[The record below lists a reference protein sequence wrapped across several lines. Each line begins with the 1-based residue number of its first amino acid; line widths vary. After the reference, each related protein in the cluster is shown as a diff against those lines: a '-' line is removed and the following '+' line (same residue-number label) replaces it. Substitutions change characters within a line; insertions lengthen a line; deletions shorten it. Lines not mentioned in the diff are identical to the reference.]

1 MKQIHPNHRPAFIF
15 EPNSYIALRKM
26 PANGPRP
33 FQRLHRFLKGY
44 TPWQIIIGALTT
56 VYAAHHADL
65 LLGLTPAEEEK
76 KMVNIHFVNARSP
89 VNNPSV
95 RSTST
100 HTH

>member
-1 MKQIHPNHRPAFIF
+1 
-15 EPNSYIALRKM
+15 M

-76 KMVNIHFVNARSP
+76 KMVIALDKSP
-89 VNNPSV
+89 V
-95 RSTST
+95 RTSYMLSYLF
-100 HTH
+100 H